1 MEDMMMCES
10 FVVLLRQNS
19 DVVVKIADHSETS
32 DNMGQGLAEQAPANV
47 ANGVK
52 NFFELWVFSEYATR
66 SGEHLRGEFEP
77 RYNLSCIGVENLDR
91 CRIFDSTDFEKLDET
106 TSKKH
111 FRRKFFLREVGDQKV
126 SSQEILESTRRAR
139 GFWNHF
145 FLKFISGISKIIFQN
160 LFRGFQNL
168 QTWK

>member
-1 MEDMMMCES
+1 MEEGMC
-10 FVVLLRQNS
+10 VVVHKPI

-32 DNMGQGLAEQAPANV
+32 DNMGQGMAEQAPANV

-52 NFFELWVFSEYATR
+52 KLFDLWFFSEYATR
-66 SGEHLRGEFEP
+66 SGEHSRGEFEP

-91 CRIFDSTDFEKLDET
+91 WRIFDSTDFEKFSET

-145 FLKFISGISKIIFQN
+145 FLKFISVISKIIFQN
-160 LFRGFQNL
+160 LF
-168 QTWK
+168 